1 MWTKRLLFLVLAAA
15 SISFASAQIISWKRI
30 KGNGKVQTEERRIG
44 QFDRLIVKGSMDV
57 NIQQSTSGQALTIE
71 AESNILPLVETVVE
85 GGTLVIKM
93 KPSLSISIN
102 KGVRI
107 RITTPQLS
115 EAELHGSGDITFAG
129 RFRLR
134 SLRIE
139 LSGSGDITF
148 ANATIAN
155 DLNVSLRGSGDI
167 RGNILTGRNA
177 TLSLAGSGDIDLSLG
192 HPQRV
197 EAGISGSGD
206 IKIKGQTAFAALK
219 CSGSGDL
226 ECRNLSAQQADVR
239 ISGSGDGKLAVTE
252 KLDINLSGSAGFV
265 CNGKPVIGTH
275 KVSRSS
281 SFRMVP

>member
-129 RFRLR
+129 KFRLR

-167 RGNILTGRNA
+167 RGDRK
-177 TLSLAGSGDIDLSLG
+177 S
-192 HPQRV
+192 V
-197 EAGISGSGD
+197 
-206 IKIKGQTAFAALK
+206 
-219 CSGSGDL
+219 
-226 ECRNLSAQQADVR
+226 V
-239 ISGSGDGKLAVTE
+239 
-252 KLDINLSGSAGFV
+252 
-265 CNGKPVIGTH
+265 
-275 KVSRSS
+275 
-281 SFRMVP
+281 

>member
-155 DLNVSLRGSGDI
+155 DLNVSLRG
-167 RGNILTGRNA
+167 TGRNA

-265 CNGKPVIGTH
+265 CYGKPVIGTH